1 MTTAVTVKNP
11 ETSHGNVDILRVELA
26 TGLKD
31 HLASLKPGDPE
42 FHSYVYAGSGV
53 LVIEQFVPLVVTV
66 P

>member
-1 MTTAVTVKNP
+1 MTTAIVIKNP
-11 ETSHGNVDILRVELA
+11 ETSHGNVDVLRVDLA
-26 TGLKD
+26 SGAKD
-31 HLASLKPGDPE
+31 YLASLKPGDPE